1 MALFE
6 RQRAGY
12 AAQEIKAAEPIGS
25 ALKEDPMHRAP
36 SYVVDQIPDRG
47 RVFPLKGGDGTSNTL
62 TQLEGTMSDKRGVF
76 EWIVNSKLQ
85 LTHQR
90 FIPEGRITGTPNQ
103 IPSRMPK

>member
-1 MALFE
+1 MAGDTRRFATNKGDQTKGTDLFLRNKINRNKINPSPFRCLFE
-6 RQRAGY
+6 NKSVPFSLFR
-12 AAQEIKAAEPIGS
+12 
-25 ALKEDPMHRAP
+25 
-36 SYVVDQIPDRG
+36 
-47 RVFPLKGGDGTSNTL
+47 